1 MSIFRFVIAMMVIC
15 LSIGSARAADGQPL
29 VKFFESFNSLSADF
43 SQQVMDQRMQVQQTT
58 SGGLLV
64 QRPGKFRWD
73 YDLPYQQ
80 HIVADGEKVWFY
92 DVDLEQVTIKPQAQT
107 MGSTPA
113 ILLSDAS
120 QLSKQFDILSVVRED
135 KQTWY
140 ELIPKSDDS
149 GFDALYIAMVD
160 GKIAHMELKDSFG
173 QLTRIDFENV
183 RINPSVDL
191 SRFKLDIPEGVDVI
205 DETAQ

>member
-1 MSIFRFVIAMMVIC
+1 MSIFRFVIAMMAIC

-120 QLSKQFDILSVVRED
+120 QLSKKFDILSVVRED